1 MNDSKQEVATRG
13 SGDANVA
20 KSNAQAQRDN
30 VPAMLPP
37 VDVTE
42 DEGGITLIA
51 DLPGASKEQLS
62 IRVDGDALTIEA
74 PIDIGEIDKLEPVYA
89 EVRSGRYRRS
99 FTLSRELDS
108 TRVEAALKDGVLT
121 LRVPKLEHAKP
132 RRIEVR
138 AG

>member
-1 MNDSKQEVATRG
+1 MNDSKQVATRQNEG
-13 SGDANVA
+13 NVA
-20 KSNAQAQRDN
+20 QSASQAEN
-30 VPAMLPP
+30 VPTLLPP

-42 DEGGITLIA
+42 DEGGITVIA
-51 DLPGASKEQLS
+51 DLPGASKESLS

-74 PIDIGEIDKLEPVYA
+74 PVAIAGVDKLEPVYA
-89 EVRSGRYRRS
+89 EVRAGRYRRS
-99 FTLSRELDS
+99 FTLSRELDNG
-108 TRVEAALKDGVLT
+108 RIEASLKDGVLT